1 MTSSPTLTVLVPQI
15 RGTLAHSDR
24 IVLPQSILEQLL
36 SEAGRE
42 SLPSPLTFRLFNP
55 ATNAFTHCG
64 VREFS
69 APEST
74 VLVSPQIASTLG
86 ISEKQLQASSSQEG
100 GSTTPVIEVSKC
112 DLPKGTFV
120 SLCPLDTNYLT
131 IDDNWKALLESALQ
145 ASYTT
150 LTEGQT
156 FAIVNPATQDTIT
169 LLVNNLQP
177 AKAVC
182 IVETDLTVDI
192 TAMSEDH
199 ARKSVA
205 NRDAKRKEQNGM
217 VATISKDVP
226 VGGTFSHL
234 SQEYLFEL
242 KAWDRSLPLIVKL
255 EVLDAG
261 ESSERDIDARAAD
274 VYVSVDGHPSK
285 DDFLWSTQSE
295 EKNVIS
301 IAPSNSFLAK
311 SEGISLAVGS
321 CVVPLSFSLTVSQ
334 GADMAEEEST
344 PVLPPDSRQCPNC
357 KQFFPPRTF
366 QLHSAFCERNNL
378 VCPHAS
384 CGRIFRRQDGIPE
397 SHWHCDL
404 DSFSCDSVST
414 KEKHIV
420 THHTSPT
427 CICNETFP
435 SQQHLAHHRATICP
449 QKLHICR
456 FCHLRLAQESS
467 PDSQSDL
474 LAGYTGH
481 ESRCGTRTTECPR
494 CNRIVRLRDLDSHM
508 QLHELQRV
516 SAPVPRI
523 CTNENCVRVIDDDPA
538 AANSNS
544 LGLCSSCFGPLYS
557 PMHDPTGA
565 RLKGRIERRYFIQL
579 TAGCKR
585 HLCTNAACV
594 TGRANSNLPKLAVGE
609 VAAVVKELTLGGKLE
624 FCVDDGMTR
633 RRQLVNWI
641 GDDNE
646 FAKSWICKA
655 VGEVGVGTES
665 ADITHSE
672 ISARSWLAENGVRIT
687 EAR

>member
-1 MTSSPTLTVLVPQI
+1 MTTPASSTVLVPHI
-15 RGTLAHSDR
+15 RGALAHSDR
-24 IVLPQSILEQLL
+24 IVLPQSVLEQLL

-42 SLPSPLTFRLFNP
+42 SLPSPLTFRVFNP
-55 ATNAFTHCG
+55 ATNAYTHCG

-74 VLVSPQIASTLG
+74 VLISPQIASTLG
-86 ISEKQLQASSSQEG
+86 ISEKQLQASSSQDV
-100 GSTTPVIEVSKC
+100 STPPVLQVSKC

-156 FAIVNPATQDTIT
+156 FSIVNPATQETIT

-177 AKAVC
+177 EKAVC

-205 NRDAKRKEQNGM
+205 HRDAKRKVQSGK
-217 VATISKDVP
+217 VSTISQDAP
-226 VGGTFSHL
+226 VRGTFSEL
-234 SQEYLFEL
+234 RQVFLFEL
-242 KAWDRSLPLIVKL
+242 KSWDRSRPVIVKL
-255 EVLDAG
+255 EVLDA
-261 ESSERDIDARAAD
+261 EDSSERDIDARAAD
-274 VYVSVDGHPSK
+274 VFVSIDKHPSK
-285 DDFLWSTQSE
+285 DDFLWSTQTD
-295 EKNVIS
+295 EKNDIS
-301 IAPSNSFLAK
+301 IAPSNSFLATAEK
-311 SEGISLAVGS
+311 ITLAVRT
-321 CVVPLSFSLTVSQ
+321 CVVPLSFSLLVSQ
-334 GADMAEEEST
+334 REDVAEQRPAPALPSES
-344 PVLPPDSRQCPNC
+344 RECPNC

-366 QLHSAFCERNNL
+366 QLHTAFCERNNL
-378 VCPHAS
+378 LCPHLG
-384 CGRIFRRQDGIPE
+384 CGRIFRRQDGISA

-414 KEKHIV
+414 KEKHILA
-420 THHTSPT
+420 HHTLAT
-427 CICNETFP
+427 CVCGESFQ

-456 FCHLRLAQESS
+456 FCHLRLPQESS

-481 ESRCGTRTTECPR
+481 ESRCGTRTTDCPR
-494 CNRIVRLRDLDSHM
+494 CNRIVKLRDLDNHM

-516 SAPVPRI
+516 SAPLPRI
-523 CTNENCVRVIDDDPA
+523 CANALCVRVVDDDPV

-579 TAGCKR
+579 TTGCKR
-585 HLCTNAACV
+585 SYCTNPACV
-594 TGRANSNLPKLAVGE
+594 TGRTNSNLPKLAPAE
-609 VAAVVKELTLGGKLE
+609 VAAMVKELTEGGKLE

-633 RRQLVNWI
+633 RRRLVNWI

-646 FAKSWICKA
+646 FARPWICRA
-655 VGEVGVGTES
+655 VGEVGVGVEDDDPTS
-665 ADITHSE
+665 SE
-672 ISARSWLAENGVRIT
+672 AKARSWLVENGVRIT
-687 EAR
+687 EVR

>member
-1 MTSSPTLTVLVPQI
+1 MTTPTSSTVLVPHI
-15 RGTLAHSDR
+15 RGALAHSDR
-24 IVLPQSILEQLL
+24 IVLPQSVLEQLL

-42 SLPSPLTFRLFNP
+42 SLPSPLTFRVFNP
-55 ATNAFTHCG
+55 ATNAYTHCG

-74 VLVSPQIASTLG
+74 VLISPQIASTLG
-86 ISEKQLQASSSQEG
+86 VSEKQLQASSTQD
-100 GSTTPVIEVSKC
+100 GSTPPVLLVSKC

-131 IDDNWKALLESALQ
+131 MDDNWKALLESALQ

-156 FAIVNPATQDTIT
+156 FSIVNPATREAIT

-177 AKAVC
+177 EKAVC

-199 ARKSVA
+199 AWKSVA
-205 NRDAKRKEQNGM
+205 HRDAKRKVESGK
-217 VATISKDVP
+217 VATISQDAP
-226 VGGTFSHL
+226 VRGTFSDL
-234 SQEYLFEL
+234 SQVFLFDL
-242 KAWDRSLPLIVKL
+242 KSWDRSRPVIVEL

-261 ESSERDIDARAAD
+261 DSSERDIDGRAAD
-274 VYVSVDGHPSK
+274 VFVSIDEHPSK
-285 DDFLWSTQSE
+285 DYFLWSTQTD

-301 IAPSNSFLAK
+301 IAPSNSFLATAEK
-311 SEGISLAVGS
+311 ITLAVRS
-321 CVVPLSFSLTVSQ
+321 CVVPLSFSLMVSQ
-334 GADMAEEEST
+334 EEGIVEQKSA
-344 PVLPPDSRQCPNC
+344 PAPQSESRQCPNC

-366 QLHSAFCERNNL
+366 QLHTAFCERNNL
-378 VCPHAS
+378 LCPHLG
-384 CGRIFRRQDGIPE
+384 CGRIFRRQDGIPA

-414 KEKHIV
+414 KEKHILA
-420 THHTSPT
+420 HHTLAT
-427 CICNETFP
+427 CVCGESFP

-456 FCHLRLAQESS
+456 FCHLRLPQESR
-467 PDSQSDL
+467 DSQSDL

-481 ESRCGTRTTECPR
+481 ESRCGTRTTDCPR
-494 CNRIVRLRDLDSHM
+494 CNRIVKLRDLDSHM

-516 SAPVPRI
+516 SAPLPRI
-523 CTNENCVRVIDDDPA
+523 CANALCVRVIDDDPA

-579 TAGCKR
+579 TTGCKR
-585 HLCTNAACV
+585 SYCTNPACV
-594 TGRANSNLPKLAVGE
+594 TGRTNSNLPKLAPAE
-609 VAAVVKELTLGGKLE
+609 VAAMVKELTEGGKLE

-633 RRQLVNWI
+633 RRRLVNWI

-646 FAKSWICKA
+646 FARPWICRA
-655 VGEVGVGTES
+655 VGEVRVGVEDDDPTS
-665 ADITHSE
+665 SE
-672 ISARSWLAENGVRIT
+672 AKARSWLVENGVRIT
-687 EAR
+687 EVR